1 MARKIRFG
9 LNMPEKQNIRTLEE
23 LKQYFDLKAV
33 LEYYFNN
40 KLTEWFND
48 RGYASIAEQL
58 NALDREK
65 NDFEE
70 NVCKIFG
77 AQYKAESA
85 GAVTA
90 EDVEAL
96 VARKEEI
103 RKYTDDVNIL
113 ENAGNVA
120 FNQAELNALVK
131 DDSSKT
137 VYLLG
142 KEFTLTAKYKN
153 KTYIGLNTPTVKFAD
168 VPEVTLEELGIKL
181 TGVKIFGDTIKF
193 AKEAVKSKAKKR
205 RISNGYKVSAAFDFL
220 LSNEQRAKSEKLF
233 NCIEEGLGNYEF
245 NPDIKSKNLLDC
257 IEKGLGD
264 YEFNPDI
271 KSDKLLNVIEDSDL
285 KGYFKNYLDRMA

>member
-9 LNMPEKQNIRTLEE
+9 LNMPGKQNIRTMEE

-40 KLTEWFND
+40 KLTEWLND

-58 NALDREK
+58 NALDRDK
-65 NDFEE
+65 DDFEE

-77 AQYKAESA
+77 AQYKAEAA

-96 VARKEEI
+96 VDRKEEI

-131 DDSSKT
+131 DDNSKT

-153 KTYIGLNTPTVKFAD
+153 KTYIGLNTPMVKFID

-181 TGVKIFGDTIKF
+181 TGVKILGDTIKV
-193 AKEAVKSKAKKR
+193 AKEVVKPKAKKR
-205 RISNGYKVSAAFDFL
+205 RISSGYKVSAAFDFL
-220 LSNEQRAKSEKLF
+220 LNDEQRAQSEKLF
-233 NCIEEGLGNYEF
+233 NCIEEGLGN
-245 NPDIKSKNLLDC
+245 
-257 IEKGLGD
+257 

>member
-23 LKQYFDLKAV
+23 LKQYFDLQAV

-40 KLTEWFND
+40 KLTEWLND

-58 NALDREK
+58 NALDRDK
-65 NDFEE
+65 DDFEE

-77 AQYKAESA
+77 AQYKAEA
-85 GAVTA
+85 VGAVTA

-96 VARKEEI
+96 VDRKEEI

-153 KTYIGLNTPTVKFAD
+153 KTYVGLNNPAVKFAD

-181 TGVKIFGDTIKF
+181 TGVKILGDTIKV
-193 AKEAVKSKAKKR
+193 AKEVVKPKAKKR
-205 RISNGYKVSAAFDFL
+205 RISSGYKVSAAFDFL
-220 LSNEQRAKSEKLF
+220 LNDEQRAQSEKLF

-245 NPDIKSKNLLDC
+245 NPDIKS
-257 IEKGLGD
+257 
-264 YEFNPDI
+264 
-271 KSDKLLNVIEDSDL
+271 DKLLNMIESSDL

>member
-9 LNMPEKQNIRTLEE
+9 LNMPEKQNIRTMEE

-40 KLTEWFND
+40 KLTEWLND

-58 NALDREK
+58 NALDRDK
-65 NDFEE
+65 DDFEE

-96 VARKEEI
+96 VDRKEEI

-153 KTYIGLNTPTVKFAD
+153 KTYVGLNNPTVKFTE

-181 TGVKIFGDTIKF
+181 TGVKILGDTIKV
-193 AKEAVKSKAKKR
+193 AKEVVKPKAKKR
-205 RISNGYKVSAAFDFL
+205 RISSGYKVSAAFDFL
-220 LSNEQRAKSEKLF
+220 LNDEQRAQSEKLF
-233 NCIEEGLGNYEF
+233 NCIEEGLGSYEF
-245 NPDIKSKNLLDC
+245 DPDIKSKILFDC
-257 IEKGLGD
+257 IDKGLSN
-264 YEFNPDI
+264 YKFNPDK

-285 KGYFKNYLDRMA
+285 RGYFKNYFERMA

>member
-23 LKQYFDLKAV
+23 LKQYFDLKVV

-40 KLTEWFND
+40 KLTEWLND
-48 RGYASIAEQL
+48 RGYASIAERL

-65 NDFEE
+65 DDFEE

-77 AQYKAESA
+77 AQYKAEAA

-96 VARKEEI
+96 VDRKEEI

-120 FNQAELNALVK
+120 FNQAELTALVK

-153 KTYIGLNTPTVKFAD
+153 KTYVGLNNPAVKFAD

-181 TGVKIFGDTIKF
+181 NSVKILGDTIKL
-193 AKEAVKSKAKKR
+193 AKEVVKPKAKKR
-205 RISNGYKVSAAFDFL
+205 RISSGYKVSAVFDFL
-220 LSNEQRAKSEKLF
+220 LNDEQRAKSEKLF
-233 NCIEEGLGNYEF
+233 NCIEDGLGNYEF
-245 NPDIKSKNLLDC
+245 NPDIKSKILFDC
-257 IEKGLGD
+257 IDKGLSN
-264 YEFNPDI
+264 YEFNPNK
-271 KSDKLLNVIEDSDL
+271 KSDELLNVIEDSDL

>member
-40 KLTEWFND
+40 KLTEWLND

-58 NALDREK
+58 NALDRDK
-65 NDFEE
+65 DDFEE
-70 NVCKIFG
+70 NVCKIFR
-77 AQYKAESA
+77 AQYKAEAA

-96 VARKEEI
+96 VDRKEEI

-131 DDSSKT
+131 GDNSKT

-142 KEFTLTAKYKN
+142 KEFILTAKYKN
-153 KTYIGLNTPTVKFAD
+153 KTYIGLNTPMVKFID

-181 TGVKIFGDTIKF
+181 TGVKILGDTIKV
-193 AKEAVKSKAKKR
+193 AKEVVKPKAKKR
-205 RISNGYKVSAAFDFL
+205 RISSGYKVSAAFDFL
-220 LSNEQRAKSEKLF
+220 LNDEQRAQSEKLF

-245 NPDIKSKNLLDC
+245 NS
-257 IEKGLGD
+257 
-264 YEFNPDI
+264 DI
-271 KSDKLLNVIEDSDL
+271 KSDKLLNVIESSDL

>member
-40 KLTEWFND
+40 KLTEWLND

-58 NALDREK
+58 NALDRDK
-65 NDFEE
+65 DDFEE
-70 NVCKIFG
+70 NVCKIFR
-77 AQYKAESA
+77 AQYKAEAA

-96 VARKEEI
+96 VDRKEEI

-131 DDSSKT
+131 GDNSKT

-142 KEFTLTAKYKN
+142 KEFILTAKYKN
-153 KTYIGLNTPTVKFAD
+153 KTYIGLNTPMVKFID

-181 TGVKIFGDTIKF
+181 TGVKILGDTIKV
-193 AKEAVKSKAKKR
+193 AKEVVKPKAKKR
-205 RISNGYKVSAAFDFL
+205 RISSGYKVSAAFDFL
-220 LSNEQRAKSEKLF
+220 LNDEQRAQSEKLF

-245 NPDIKSKNLLDC
+245 NPDIKS
-257 IEKGLGD
+257 
-264 YEFNPDI
+264 
-271 KSDKLLNVIEDSDL
+271 DKLLNVIESSDL

>member
-40 KLTEWFND
+40 KLTEWLND

-58 NALDREK
+58 NALDRDK
-65 NDFEE
+65 DDFEE
-70 NVCKIFG
+70 NVCKIFR
-77 AQYKAESA
+77 AQYKAEAA

-96 VARKEEI
+96 VDRKEEI

-131 DDSSKT
+131 GDNSKT

-142 KEFTLTAKYKN
+142 KEFILTAKYKN
-153 KTYIGLNTPTVKFAD
+153 KTYIGLNTPMVKFID

-181 TGVKIFGDTIKF
+181 TGVKILGDTIKV
-193 AKEAVKSKAKKR
+193 AKEVVKPKAKKR
-205 RISNGYKVSAAFDFL
+205 RISSGYKVSAVFDFL
-220 LSNEQRAKSEKLF
+220 LNDEQRAQSEKLF

-245 NPDIKSKNLLDC
+245 NPDIKS
-257 IEKGLGD
+257 
-264 YEFNPDI
+264 
-271 KSDKLLNVIEDSDL
+271 DKLLNVIESSDL

>member
-40 KLTEWFND
+40 KLTEWLND

-58 NALDREK
+58 NALDRDK
-65 NDFEE
+65 DDFEE

-85 GAVTA
+85 GVVTA

-96 VARKEEI
+96 VDRKEEI

-153 KTYIGLNTPTVKFAD
+153 KTYIGLNNPTVKFAD

-181 TGVKIFGDTIKF
+181 TGVKILGDTIKV
-193 AKEAVKSKAKKR
+193 AKEVVKPKAKKR
-205 RISNGYKVSAAFDFL
+205 RISSGYKVSAAFDFL
-220 LSNEQRAKSEKLF
+220 LNDEQRAQSEKLF

-245 NPDIKSKNLLDC
+245 NPDIKS
-257 IEKGLGD
+257 
-264 YEFNPDI
+264 
-271 KSDKLLNVIEDSDL
+271 DKLMNVIESSDL

>member
-9 LNMPEKQNIRTLEE
+9 LNMPEKQNIRTMEE

-40 KLTEWFND
+40 KLTEWLND

-65 NDFEE
+65 DDFEE

-77 AQYKAESA
+77 EQYKAESA

-96 VARKEEI
+96 VDRKEEI

-131 DDSSKT
+131 DDNSKT

-153 KTYIGLNTPTVKFAD
+153 KIYVGLNNPTVKFAD

-181 TGVKIFGDTIKF
+181 NGVNVLGDTIKV
-193 AKEAVKSKAKKR
+193 AKEVVKPKAKKR
-205 RISNGYKVSAAFDFL
+205 RISSGYKVSAAFDFL
-220 LSNEQRAKSEKLF
+220 LNDEQRAQSEKLF
-233 NCIEEGLGNYEF
+233 NCIEEGLG
-245 NPDIKSKNLLDC
+245 S
-257 IEKGLGD
+257 

-271 KSDKLLNVIEDSDL
+271 KSDKLLNVIESSNL

>member
-40 KLTEWFND
+40 KLTEWLND

-58 NALDREK
+58 NALDRDK
-65 NDFEE
+65 DDFEE

-96 VARKEEI
+96 VDRKEEI

-142 KEFTLTAKYKN
+142 KEFTLNAKYKN
-153 KTYIGLNTPTVKFAD
+153 KIYIGLNSPTVKFAD

-181 TGVKIFGDTIKF
+181 TGVKILGDTIKV
-193 AKEAVKSKAKKR
+193 AKEAVKPKAKKR
-205 RISNGYKVSAAFDFL
+205 RISSGYKVSAAFDFL
-220 LSNEQRAKSEKLF
+220 LNDEQRAQSEKLF

-245 NPDIKSKNLLDC
+245 NPDIKS
-257 IEKGLGD
+257 
-264 YEFNPDI
+264 
-271 KSDKLLNVIEDSDL
+271 DKLLNIIESSDL

>member
-40 KLTEWFND
+40 KLTEWLND

-58 NALDREK
+58 NALDRDK
-65 NDFEE
+65 DDFEE

-77 AQYKAESA
+77 AQYKAEAA

-96 VARKEEI
+96 VDRKEEI

-153 KTYIGLNTPTVKFAD
+153 KTYVGLNNPTVKFAE

-181 TGVKIFGDTIKF
+181 TGVKILGDTIKV
-193 AKEAVKSKAKKR
+193 AKEAVKPKAKKR
-205 RISNGYKVSAAFDFL
+205 RISSGYKVSAAFDFL
-220 LSNEQRAKSEKLF
+220 LNDEQRAQSEKLF
-233 NCIEEGLGNYEF
+233 NCIEEGLG
-245 NPDIKSKNLLDC
+245 S
-257 IEKGLGD
+257 

-271 KSDKLLNVIEDSDL
+271 KSDKLLNVIEESDL

>member
-23 LKQYFDLKAV
+23 LKQYFDLQAV

-40 KLTEWFND
+40 KLTEWLND

-58 NALDREK
+58 NALDRDK
-65 NDFEE
+65 DDFEE

-77 AQYKAESA
+77 AQYKAEAA

-96 VARKEEI
+96 VDRKEEI

-131 DDSSKT
+131 GDNSKT

-142 KEFTLTAKYKN
+142 KEFILTAKYKN
-153 KTYIGLNTPTVKFAD
+153 KTYIGLNTPMVKFID

-181 TGVKIFGDTIKF
+181 TGVKILGDTIKV
-193 AKEAVKSKAKKR
+193 AKEVVKPKAKKR
-205 RISNGYKVSAAFDFL
+205 RISSGYKVSAAFDFL
-220 LSNEQRAKSEKLF
+220 LNDEQRAQSEKLF

-245 NPDIKSKNLLDC
+245 NPDIKS
-257 IEKGLGD
+257 
-264 YEFNPDI
+264 
-271 KSDKLLNVIEDSDL
+271 DKLMNVIESSDL

>member
-40 KLTEWFND
+40 KLTEWLND

-58 NALDREK
+58 NALDRDK
-65 NDFEE
+65 DDFEE

-77 AQYKAESA
+77 AQYKAGSA

-96 VARKEEI
+96 VDRKEEI

-142 KEFTLTAKYKN
+142 KEFMLTAKYKN
-153 KTYIGLNTPTVKFAD
+153 KTYIGLNNPTVKFAD

-181 TGVKIFGDTIKF
+181 NSVKILGDTIKL
-193 AKEAVKSKAKKR
+193 AKEVVKPKAKKR
-205 RISNGYKVSAAFDFL
+205 KISSGYKVSAAFDFL
-220 LSNEQRAKSEKLF
+220 LNDEQRAQSEKLF
-233 NCIEEGLGNYEF
+233 NCIEEGLGN
-245 NPDIKSKNLLDC
+245 S
-257 IEKGLGD
+257 
-264 YEFNPDI
+264 EFNPDI
-271 KSDKLLNVIEDSDL
+271 KSDKLLNVIESSDL